1 MTALAAA
8 RVIAQLGRGEPLR
21 GRRLLF
27 TSALLFLPAVVA
39 ILLAAVGRWG
49 AGIFDQLL
57 EIDLAFLVP
66 FLPVTL
72 LGGAVADELDR
83 GTAGYLFVR
92 PAPREALLF
101 GRLLAVLPT
110 LLGSAAIALIVGFV
124 ALYARFLGDL
134 PGALPHLAASMVAV
148 LGGLLFYSVLAL
160 GGGAAFR
167 KRPVAALLVVF
178 VLDAALA
185 HAPVVLRVLAPSH
198 HLRVL
203 AGLPDGGTIALPFVV
218 PLWGSAIYLIVLLAL
233 AVQFGI
239 ARIRAIEM
247 TGESA

>member
-1 MTALAAA
+1 VSTLSAA
-8 RVIAQLGRGEPLR
+8 RIIAQLGRGELTR

-39 ILLAAVGRWG
+39 ILLAVTGRWG
-49 AGIFDQLL
+49 SGIFDQLL
-57 EIDLAFLVP
+57 ELDLAFLVP
-66 FLPVTL
+66 FLPASL

-83 GTAGYLFVR
+83 GTAGFLFVR
-92 PAPREALLF
+92 PAPRESLLL

-110 LLGSAAIALIVGFV
+110 LMLSAGASLVIGFF

-134 PGALPHLAASMVAV
+134 PAALPHLFGAAVAV
-148 LGGLLFYSVLAL
+148 LGGLVFYSVLSL

-167 KRPVAALLVVF
+167 KRPVASLLVVF

-185 HAPVVLRVLAPSH
+185 HAPVVLRLLAPSH
-198 HLRVL
+198 HLRAL
-203 AGLPDGGTIALPFVV
+203 AGLPDGSMLGVSFAV
-218 PLWGSAIYLIVLLAL
+218 PLWGSALYLLVLLAL
-233 AVQFGI
+233 AVKFGV
-239 ARIRAIEM
+239 ARIREIEM